1 MEWSQLNH
9 FLCTSTHFRSTRS
22 RSIVSKNVAIT
33 PTCYLSAARASKRG
47 IRGAYTTPR
56 ARSLRLPFARMHVFS
71 SSIVLAARPLFP
83 LDKSAGNPVGCT
95 RRKRPEGETDSILN
109 KRYCASSGGKR
120 NRMYHRETPTKRPY
134 RRAGSPACT
143 ARVYRFSHRRTATA
157 TPSLSLRLPLCQWC
171 RDNLLF
177 TSHPA
182 TASAAFY
189 SERTNERTRPLP
201 KKLTSRN
208 PTWHRFVRGASPSF
222 SLLALE
228 FARRTAQSASSC
240 PLVLRVSGKK
250 PSSHGR
256 PMQDEGRDQDIASGV
271 SVRRVGACVELD
283 YCVRV
288 ARVSRE
294 IPCITLRS
302 DSVMVN
308 EFDFSRM
315 GNKSMRKKNGR
326 CRIKV
331 MWEHSK
337 GKVWKSVCM
346 FKFRCRYKINAAFA
360 ALKFPPLAANI
371 AILSG

>member
-157 TPSLSLRLPLCQWC
+157 TPSLSLRLPPPVSVVPRQPPLH
-171 RDNLLF
+171 LSP
-177 TSHPA
+177 SHRI
-182 TASAAFY
+182 SRVLQ
-189 SERTNERTRPLP
+189 RTNERT
-201 KKLTSRN
+201 N
-208 PTWHRFVRGASPSF
+208 
-222 SLLALE
+222 
-228 FARRTAQSASSC
+228 ASSSEKAHLSQPHLT
-240 PLVLRVSGKK
+240 PLRPRRLPLFL
-250 PSSHGR
+250 PSR
-256 PMQDEGRDQDIASGV
+256 PRIRSANSSERKLVPLSLEG
-271 SVRRVGACVELD
+271 
-283 YCVRV
+283 
-288 ARVSRE
+288 
-294 IPCITLRS
+294 
-302 DSVMVN
+302 
-308 EFDFSRM
+308 
-315 GNKSMRKKNGR
+315 
-326 CRIKV
+326 
-331 MWEHSK
+331 
-337 GKVWKSVCM
+337 
-346 FKFRCRYKINAAFA
+346 
-360 ALKFPPLAANI
+360 
-371 AILSG
+371 